1 MASHFECV
9 GARGDTSFPPPHLSS
24 SPDPPP
30 PPLSPCLRCLT
41 DRIVS
46 CSDGTQ
52 LAAALASGEP
62 ALYFGPSGDGG
73 VEVTV
78 EQMDFSHW

>member
-1 MASHFECV
+1 MGRADGQMASHFECV
-9 GARGDTSFPPPHLSS
+9 GARGDTSF
-24 SPDPPP
+24 PPP

>member
-1 MASHFECV
+1 MC
-9 GARGDTSFPPPHLSS
+9 GCQRGHKLPPPSS
-24 SPDPPP
+24 VLRPRPPP